1 MSIFKRPNGKWVAQ
15 VYDPVTRRPRQV
27 GTFATR
33 REARRAESAAIDQRT
48 ATGRETVASFAAR
61 WPVDYRRPRASTNAH
76 NAERVK
82 PFAAAFERRR
92 MDSITVEEARAWALR
107 HPGQLPSLRA
117 MFNDARRS
125 GIVMSNPFRELGIE
139 RPRGRRDLPSEWL
152 TAKDIDRLAQCAR
165 EVHEANGYGDT
176 LAGLL
181 VFAAYTGLRPG
192 ELYALRHDDLGTET
206 LEVKR
211 AADSRTR
218 AITLPKNG
226 RARTVVYPAKAREA
240 VESVPRLAGVDLVF
254 PSVTGAQLWATSFKW
269 AWTPVRAAFGRPT
282 MALHELRHFC
292 ATYLLELG
300 LAPADVAVQLGH
312 TDGGALVMST
322 YGHPSD
328 RAARARIAAALD
340 GQAAGELRPFRG
352 RGGA

>member
-1 MSIFKRPNGKWVAQ
+1 VSVFKRPNGKWVAQ

-33 REARRAESAAIDQRT
+33 REARRAESDAMDRRT

-61 WPVDYRRPRASTNAH
+61 WPEDYPRPRASTNVH

-82 PFAAAFERRR
+82 PFAKAYERRR
-92 MDSITVEEARAWALR
+92 MDSITVEEARSWAVR
-107 HPGQLPSLRA
+107 HRGQLLSLRA

-125 GIVMSNPFRELGIE
+125 GMVINNPFRELGIE
-139 RPRGRRDLPSEWL
+139 RSRGRRDLASEWL
-152 TAKDIDRLAQCAR
+152 TAKDVERLAQCGR
-165 EVHEANGYGDT
+165 EVHADSGYGDT
-176 LAGLL
+176 MAGLL

-192 ELYALRHDDLGTET
+192 ELYALRRDDLGAQT

-218 AITLPKNG
+218 ALTMPKNG
-226 RARTVVYPAKAREA
+226 RARTVVYPARAREA
-240 VESVPRLAGVDLVF
+240 VESVPQLLGVELVF
-254 PSVTGAQLWATSFKW
+254 PGPSGVQLWSSSFSWLWK
-269 AWTPVRAAFGRPT
+269 PVRAAFGRPS

-328 RAARARIAAALD
+328 RAARARITAALD
-340 GQAAGELRPFRG
+340 GDELGELRPFRG
-352 RGGA
+352 GSGS